1 ILERECFGRHIFM
14 SFEEAF
20 DVLDRFMDFYNNR
33 RIHMSLYGYSPAEFA
48 AKLERNEVNAFK
60 IAV

>member
-1 ILERECFGRHIFM
+1 M

-20 DVLDRFMDFYNNR
+20 DVLDQFMDFYNNR

-48 AKLERNEVNAFK
+48 VKLERNEVNAFR